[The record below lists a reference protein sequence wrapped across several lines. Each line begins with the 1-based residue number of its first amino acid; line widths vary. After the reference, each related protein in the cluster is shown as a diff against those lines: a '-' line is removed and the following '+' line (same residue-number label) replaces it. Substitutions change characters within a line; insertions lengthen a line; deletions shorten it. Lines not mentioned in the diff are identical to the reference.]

1 MNRPGD
7 ELSLRTWAA
16 ELEAAAKIARDL
28 APTAFL
34 PPTHRRYFRDDRGR
48 MLDGKDGR
56 AYRLDLDATTATAAA
71 AIMRGWE
78 LGMPPGAAL
87 ASISV
92 INDTP
97 ALSALALRAILQTN
111 GHDIWVLPESNETRA
126 IVRARRA
133 GSADVQES
141 TWTLDRARTAGLYP
155 APEFSQWRKNPAA
168 MLVARATAEAARW
181 VAADAILGI
190 PYIVEELIDALE
202 ETDAPAPLALEPA
215 PPPAAGDG
223 QAPKRA
229 RRKTPAAPPALPA
242 APPPRAEADPAAEA
256 DPLAARPVP
265 DAPAE
270 MITDP
275 QRRRLHASF
284 RDIGL
289 GGPEHRLDALSLI
302 NGWLEDRD
310 QPVERTSELTM
321 PEARVVLENL
331 DKMIAIAARPD
342 EEGPP
347 RDEPQ

>member
-1 MNRPGD
+1 VNRPGD

-28 APTAFL
+28 APTSFL
-34 PPTHRRYFRDDRGR
+34 PATHRRFYRDDHGR

-56 AYRLDLDATTATAAA
+56 PYRLDLDATTATAAA

-78 LGMPPGAAL
+78 LGLPPGAAL
-87 ASISV
+87 ASIAV

-111 GHDIWVLPESNETRA
+111 GHDIWVVPGSDGTRA
-126 IVRARRA
+126 IVRARRE

-141 TWTLDRARTAGLYP
+141 TWTLDRARTAGLFP
-155 APEFSQWRKNPAA
+155 GAEKSQWRKNPAA
-168 MLVARATAEAARW
+168 MLVARATAEASRW

-202 ETDAPAPLALEPA
+202 EPDAPAPLALEPA

-229 RRKTPAAPPALPA
+229 RRKSPAAPPALPA
-242 APPPRAEADPAAEA
+242 APPPTADPDPVAEADPAA
-256 DPLAARPVP
+256 PRPVP
-265 DAPAE
+265 DTPAE

-321 PEARVVLENL
+321 PEARIVLENL

>member
-7 ELSLRTWAA
+7 EPSLRTWAA

-34 PPTHRRYFRDDRGR
+34 PPTHRRYFRDDHGR
-48 MLDGKDGR
+48 MLDGKDNR
-56 AYRLDLDATTATAAA
+56 PYRLDLDATTATAAA

-78 LGMPPGAAL
+78 LGLPPGAAL

-111 GHDIWVLPESNETRA
+111 GHDIWVLPESNATRA

-133 GSADVQES
+133 GSDDVQES

-155 APEFSQWRKNPAA
+155 APEFSQWRKNPGA
-168 MLVARATAEAARW
+168 MLIARATAEAARW

-202 ETDAPAPLALEPA
+202 GDRRVG
-215 PPPAAGDG
+215 AAC
-223 QAPKRA
+223 PRA
-229 RRKTPAAPPALPA
+229 RAAVGRRPGPEAGAPQDAGGPARAARGPGPA
-242 APPPRAEADPAAEA
+242 RAEA

-265 DAPAE
+265 DTPAE
-270 MITDP
+270 MITEP
-275 QRRRLHASF
+275 QRRRLHATF
-284 RDIGL
+284 QGHRARRPGTPPRRAQPDKRL
-289 GGPEHRLDALSLI
+289 ARGPRPARSS
-302 NGWLEDRD
+302 G
-310 QPVERTSELTM
+310 QVELTIA
-321 PEARVVLENL
+321 EARIVLENL
-331 DKMIAIAARPD
+331 DKMLAIAAQPD
-342 EEGPP
+342 GGTAP
-347 RDEPQ
+347 